1 MNDIRRYPHTARALR
16 EFLAKKHVKDLA
28 ALEAALGLSSGYF
41 RNATGPAPRG
51 RPSLAVLT
59 KLSQHLGLKGL
70 APSLKKGYDAD
81 NEGFVKPSDVVDDSL
96 PPAARWLKTARVKAG
111 LSQAELSRRLAV
123 LPTLVSRVERGAQ
136 RPSTELL
143 QSAARILH
151 ASIPDALLTANATAR
166 YRARWGIDALAA
178 AVAPAS
184 DSAPQKPEPDRRY
197 PASSA
202 ALRAFLSENGLTSL
216 DFVAQELGLPK
227 STLNRFLSPDATH
240 RPSRSMLMKLMAMTG
255 RTYLASGIVA
265 GWLADDAPRPTA
277 GTAAIAARWL
287 QKTRCEN
294 LFSIDELASSLGIS
308 PARLAAL
315 EAGKSPLSATLL
327 EKVAADCK
335 TTVPPDVLRSVHPT
349 VTLGM
354 ALKDARCAAGLSRR
368 AVAERS
374 GLSEDAI
381 RAMETTDAI
390 VSDEALT
397 AFALAC
403 ELASV
408 PKRWFYLRRT
418 EKRLPSAGSPGRAS
432 DKNPSEA
439 KTTDGPV

>member
-1 MNDIRRYPHTARALR
+1 MTDVRRYPNTARALR
-16 EFLAKKHVKDLA
+16 EFLTKKRVKDLA

-51 RPSLAVLT
+51 RPSLAMLT

-81 NEGFVKPSDVVDDSL
+81 NAGFVKPSDVVDDSL

-123 LPTLVSRVERGAQ
+123 LPTLVSRVERGVQ

-143 QSAARILH
+143 QSSARILH
-151 ASIPDALLTANATAR
+151 ASIPAALLTANATAR
-166 YRARWGIDALAA
+166 YRSRWGIDALATS
-178 AVAPAS
+178 VAPAPVS
-184 DSAPQKPEPDRRY
+184 TPQKPEPARRY

-216 DFVAQELGLPK
+216 DFVAQELGLTK
-227 STLNRFLSPDATH
+227 AALARFLSPDATQ
-240 RPSRSMLMKLMAMTG
+240 RPSRSFLMKLMAMTG
-255 RTYLASGIVA
+255 RTYLAPGIVA

-277 GTAAIAARWL
+277 GTMAVAARWL

-294 LFSIDELASSLGIS
+294 LLSTDELAASLGIS

-349 VTLGM
+349 VTLGA

-368 AVAERS
+368 AVAEQS
-374 GLSEDAI
+374 GLSEDTI
-381 RAMETTDAI
+381 RTMETTDTP
-390 VSDEALT
+390 VTNEALA
-397 AFALAC
+397 AFARAC

-408 PKRWFYLRRT
+408 PKRWFYLRRA
-418 EKRLPSAGSPGRAS
+418 EKRLPTQ
-432 DKNPSEA
+432 A
-439 KTTDGPV
+439 K